1 MPRILKAVHC
11 ITEKRTFGL
20 TVLYCC
26 VADLSE
32 CQLTQV
38 PDAVFLLMK
47 SVTLQSCSLASNLI
61 TKIPAKLPINFT
73 LIKGESD
80 HWVSVVTRAANDPA
94 VLNNN
99 GESES
104 AFTFKTLLRHYANQ
118 TACPLVG
125 AFSVIVQLCQLI
137 VNSSSFV
144 P

>member
-1 MPRILKAVHC
+1 MSKCSRNFVDGNI
-11 ITEKRTFGL
+11 
-20 TVLYCC
+20 

-80 HWVSVVTRAANDPA
+80 YWVSVVTRATNNPA

-99 GESES
+99 GESPYKGLLLGES
-104 AFTFKTLLRHYANQ
+104 AFTFKTL
-118 TACPLVG
+118 
-125 AFSVIVQLCQLI
+125 
-137 VNSSSFV
+137 
-144 P
+144 

>member
-1 MPRILKAVHC
+1 MPALSDS
-11 ITEKRTFGL
+11 G
-20 TVLYCC
+20 C

-94 VLNNN
+94 VLNNT
-99 GESES
+99 EKAHTR
-104 AFTFKTLLRHYANQ
+104 AFSWVKALSHLRHY
-118 TACPLVG
+118 
-125 AFSVIVQLCQLI
+125 
-137 VNSSSFV
+137 
-144 P
+144 